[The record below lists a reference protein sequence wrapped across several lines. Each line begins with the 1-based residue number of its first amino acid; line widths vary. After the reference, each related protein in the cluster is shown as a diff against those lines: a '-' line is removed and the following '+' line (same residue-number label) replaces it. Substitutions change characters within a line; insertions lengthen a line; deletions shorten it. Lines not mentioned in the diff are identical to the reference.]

1 MEIRKVLA
9 HLGNQYHC
17 NTKVFV
23 PQTVSLDRIKSI
35 YQENG
40 EIILVDG
47 NYDKTLQI
55 AKKESELNNWKLIT
69 NNTWDGYTQIPM
81 DIMCGY
87 STIFREFELQYQQF
101 KHNGPITHLMIQA
114 GTGGL
119 AACAS
124 IWSYLNKNNTN
135 IWCKDLK
142 MIIVEPMICDGIY
155 QKVQNGVNTD
165 IVYKNYSTM
174 TGLNCVF
181 PVILLGLY

>member
-1 MEIRKVLA
+1 MFHK
-9 HLGNQYHC
+9 QY
-17 NTKVFV
+17 
-23 PQTVSLDRIKSI
+23 PWIELSLFIK
-35 YQENG
+35 NG